1 VRLNGE
7 KIRRA
12 RELSGLT
19 KCGAAQLAGISD
31 TSWGRAESGLSMSP
45 PNALR
50 VARALDM
57 DLVELVPSESE
68 RELQSA

>member
-1 VRLNGE
+1 MRLDGE
-7 KIRRA
+7 KIRRT

-19 KCGAAQLAGISD
+19 KSGAAQLAGISD

-50 VARALDM
+50 VAQALDM
-57 DLVELVPSESE
+57 DLVDLVPSESE
-68 RELQSA
+68 RELHSA